1 MRTNGRDTIDLSG
14 TWNLQLDPRDEGLEG
29 RWWESFPGESGPGE
43 SPRSSEE
50 GGPVTLP
57 GAIHAQGY
65 GEPPGPETEWT
76 VSDIDA
82 SFRDDPHLGDLYRDD
97 TFRMPYLLQPDRCYV
112 GAAWF
117 TREVELPGSLGN
129 LGSPDS
135 PGSPESPQG
144 NVLILRLERAHWTTA
159 VWWDGEAL
167 GSRDSLSVPHEYTIG
182 TLGAA
187 GGGDGGG
194 DSRGIAPGKHRIT
207 VRVDN
212 RLLHNVGPNAHSV
225 SDHTQGNWNGIIGRI
240 ELAAVHPV
248 YIQELSVFPS
258 VERRTAVLRVS
269 IGNATGRE
277 VEMTTAISG
286 RDIHDCGEKTP
297 IRVPPEGITVHREL
311 RFSPALR
318 PWDEFSPV
326 LTSVNLTLGGIVGG
340 CDGGTSGGPGGVGG
354 IPGGPKGRAITETA
368 ALRFG
373 LREIEVKNSRIHLNG
388 RPISLRGTLE
398 CCVFPRNG
406 HPPTDTESWRR
417 VYRRAREYG
426 LNHIRFHSWCP
437 PEAAF
442 DAADEA
448 GIYLQV
454 ECPVWANQG
463 AVVGIDPALDQ
474 WLYRESERIVAA
486 YGNHPSFVMFCPGN
500 EPAGRIDEFL
510 GQWVSYWK
518 QRDRRRLYTAGA
530 GWPAIPE
537 NDFHNVHEPRVQ
549 GWGEGLDSRINAL
562 PPETTTDY
570 REICAPLTEGGAAV
584 VSHEIGQ
591 WCAFPNFDEIPKY
604 TGALKA
610 RNFELFRELLEK
622 RGMGAQARQ
631 FLEASGRL
639 QVLCYREEIESAL
652 RTPNMSGFQLLGLT
666 DFPGQGTALVGVL
679 DPFWDDK
686 GYCPPEVFRESC
698 GPTVLLAR
706 LPRRYYHP
714 GERLEAAVDISH
726 FGAEAWKGVEAEW
739 SLTAEDGA
747 IVASGNLGAP
757 RDVGIGLSELGR
769 ISLEIDLPEVPARCE
784 LSIALPDRGIRN
796 RWALWV
802 FPKNPDTGAEDSA
815 GRAAVHI
822 AENLDETA
830 AGILDSGSRVLLLP
844 RAESVISDVE
854 IGFSSMFW
862 NTAWTDGQAPHTLG
876 ILCDPDHPVFSR
888 FPTDDHSDWQWWELM
903 HRSAAM
909 VLDDLPGELKALVQ
923 PIDTWFRSHKLGL
936 LFEASIGRGKLM
948 VCSIDLRS
956 RLENRPVARQFRASL
971 LAYTR
976 GEGFSPKTGLA
987 LEDLRGLFK

>member
-14 TWNLQLDPRDEGLEG
+14 TWNLQLDPRDEGLEE

-117 TREVELPGSLGN
+117 TREIELP
-129 LGSPDS
+129 
-135 PGSPESPQG
+135 ESVEG

-182 TLGAA
+182 G
-187 GGGDGGG
+187 GGGDG
-194 DSRGIAPGKHRIT
+194 RGIAPGKHRIT

-240 ELAAVHPV
+240 ELAAVYPV
-248 YIQELSVFPS
+248 YIQELAVFPS

-269 IGNATGRE
+269 IGNTTGRE
-277 VEMTTAISG
+277 VEMTTEISG

-311 RFSPALR
+311 RFGPALR

-326 LTSVNLTLGGIVGG
+326 LTSVNLTLGGIVARRG
-340 CDGGTSGGPGGVGG
+340 
-354 IPGGPKGRAITETA
+354 ITETA

-388 RPISLRGTLE
+388 RPVSLRGTLE
-398 CCVFPRNG
+398 CCVFPRTG
-406 HPPTDTESWRR
+406 HPPTDIESWRR

-530 GWPAIPE
+530 GWPALPE

-622 RGMGAQARQ
+622 RGMAAQARQ

-706 LPRRYYHP
+706 LPKRYYHP
-714 GERLEAAVDISH
+714 GERLEAAVEISH

-747 IVASGNLGAP
+747 TVASGNLGETL
-757 RDVGIGLSELGR
+757 DVGLGLSELGR

-784 LSIALPDRGIRN
+784 LGIALPERGIRN

-802 FPKNPDTGAEDSA
+802 FPKNPDTGAN
-815 GRAAVHI
+815 RAAVHI
-822 AENLDETA
+822 AEHLDETA
-830 AGILDSGSRVLLLP
+830 AGILDSGGRVLLLP

-854 IGFSSMFW
+854 IGFSSVFW

-888 FPTDDHSDWQWWELM
+888 FPTGGRSDWQWWELI

-936 LFEASIGRGKLM
+936 LFEARIGRGKLM

-956 RLENRPVARQFRASL
+956 RLETRPVARQFRASL
-971 LAYTR
+971 LAYMG

-987 LEDLRGLFK
+987 LEDLRGLFQS